1 MKKIMSQIVVF
12 ILIFSLVL
20 SFTPPLNAFAI
31 EVDESLS
38 DMYEDETVL
47 EPDETLYT
55 ETDEDEDV
63 DDNEEAGIEDE
74 ETELDVE
81 IEVDDSELLAVLE
94 ELETYLSVSDP
105 ISINVLIDF
114 YVERVWNTQTLSY
127 EERLRVLSTDI
138 IVVGYTEENQLD
150 MTTIQSEVFLAGID
164 IELYSGNLVE
174 EPDLE
179 ENIFIDLP
187 NLNTTIQDDLYLLL
201 SGDLLEVLMNTNSDD
216 GYQKLGVIHTQVSP

>member
-1 MKKIMSQIVVF
+1 LKKIMSQIVVF